1 MPHMLDLSDI
11 RGAAERIEGLVH
23 RTPMLHSRLLG
34 DLVDVRLWLKAEV
47 FQKTG
52 SFKVRGVFNKL
63 AHLTTEERKA
73 GLVSLSAGNH
83 AAALSMAATAA
94 GVPATIVMPSGAV
107 PAKVEATQSYG
118 GEVVLT
124 DRSLLEVVGELQ
136 AQRGLTLVH
145 PFDDPVVMAGQ
156 GTVGLEIVE
165 DLPEVETVVVPCG
178 GGGLLSGVAAAV
190 KQLRPHVRVIG
201 AEPEQSDVMSRSLEA
216 GGPVSLPGPSTTIA
230 DGLGAPFAGV
240 HTFAHVKELVD
251 EVVRVPEEDIARA
264 MLLLMER
271 AKVWVEPAGAA
282 SYAALLS
289 GACQL
294 PAGTPTVC
302 VLSGGNVNRAVLRD
316 LL

>member
-1 MPHMLDLSDI
+1 MRLMLQLSDI
-11 RGAAERIEGLVH
+11 RAAAERIEGSVH
-23 RTPMLHSRLLG
+23 RTPLLRSTLLG
-34 DLVDVRLWLKAEV
+34 DMAGVRLWLKAEV
-47 FQKTG
+47 FQKSG

-63 AHLTTEERKA
+63 AHLTPEERKA

-107 PAKVEATQSYG
+107 PAKVDATRSYG

-124 DRSLLEVVGELQ
+124 DRPLLEVVGELQ
-136 AQRGLTLVH
+136 SEGGLTLVH
-145 PFDDPVVMAGQ
+145 PFDDPLVMAGQ
-156 GTVGLEIVE
+156 GTVGLEILD
-165 DLPEVETVVVPCG
+165 DLPEVEAVVVPCG

-190 KQLRPHVRVIG
+190 KHLRPQVRVIG
-201 AEPEQSDVMSRSLEA
+201 VEPEQSDVMSRSLEA
-216 GGPVSLPGPSTTIA
+216 GGPVSLPGPSVTIA
-230 DGLGAPFAGV
+230 DGLGAPFAGE
-240 HTFAHVKELVD
+240 HTFAHVKEFVD
-251 EVVRVPEEDIARA
+251 EVVRVSEADIGRA

-271 AKVWVEPAGAA
+271 AKLWVEPAGAA

-294 PAGTPTVC
+294 PTGTPTVC
-302 VLSGGNVNRAVLRD
+302 VLSGGNVNRSVLRE